1 MHYMEKKVF
10 LIKLENGLDNS
21 EVEIIFLLQQKLT

>member
-1 MHYMEKKVF
+1 MHYMENKVF